1 MVYALAAGNAV
12 TSRVFKSLAVVLTQ
26 AVGKNEA
33 AVAVINLVAALLC
46 MVLPYLLGSINPSI
60 LISRRVFYRD
70 IRTEGSFH
78 ADPAN
83 MLMTHGRGMWLLTLA
98 CDLLKAALA
107 SLLGLALWGFNG
119 RALAGFFVLFGHMFP
134 IFHRFVGGKGIAV
147 WCMTLLL
154 LDPITF
160 AVISVIFAIGAIGT
174 RMTAFGVLLSAIM
187 YPLIL
192 RAFYTNADL
201 SVAMAVI
208 TTGFLFFAY
217 RASIKRIFSAQEE
230 KFKVSD
236 VWNKIRG
243 K

>member
-1 MVYALAAGNAV
+1 MVYALTASGTV
-12 TSRVFKSLAVVLTQ
+12 RVFRSLAVLLAE
-26 AVGKNEA
+26 AVGNNETA
-33 AVAVINLVAALLC
+33 MVLINLVAALLC
-46 MVLPYLLGSINPSI
+46 MILPYLLGSINPAI

-70 IRTEGSFH
+70 IRTEGSFN

-98 CDLLKAALA
+98 CDLLKAVLA

-134 IFHRFVGGKGIAV
+134 VFHRFVGGKGIAV

-160 AVISVIFAIGAIGT
+160 LILSAILAIGVIGT
-174 RMTAFGVLLSAIM
+174 RMTSFGVLLSAIM

-201 SVAMAVI
+201 SVAMAVV
-208 TTGFLFFAY
+208 TTGFFFFAY
-217 RASIKRIFSAQEE
+217 RANIKRIFAAQEDKYKLSE
-230 KFKVSD
+230 
-236 VWNKIRG
+236 VWGKLRG

>member
-1 MVYALAAGNAV
+1 MVYALAANGAG
-12 TSRVFKSLAVVLTQ
+12 TARVFESLSVVLTR
-26 AVGKNEA
+26 AVGNNETA
-33 AVAVINLVAALLC
+33 IALINLAAALLC
-46 MVLPYLLGSINPSI
+46 MILPYLLGSINPSI

-70 IRTEGSFH
+70 IRTEGSFQ

-83 MLMTHGRGMWLLTLA
+83 MLMTHGRRMWLLTLA

-107 SLLGLALWGFNG
+107 SVLGLALWGFNG

-134 IFHRFVGGKGIAV
+134 VFHRFVGGRGVAV
-147 WCMTLLL
+147 WFMTLLL
-154 LDPITF
+154 LDPITC
-160 AVISVIFAIGAIGT
+160 AILAVIFAIGAIGS
-174 RMTAFGVLLSAIM
+174 RMSAFGALLAVIM

-192 RAFYTNADL
+192 NAFYGTVDL
-201 SVAMAVI
+201 SVAMSVI
-208 TTGFLFFAY
+208 TTGFFFFVY
-217 RASIKRIFSAQEE
+217 RANIKRIFGAKEE